1 MKKLLSTL
9 VAGSLMAAASISFA
23 TPSVDEV
30 KADIKEFQGYF
41 AKRFPEVKLEAY
53 QDGVNA
59 IPQYAERRANWEMAL
74 DFPPYEEYV
83 DLGLEEWDTPLK
95 DGSSLE
101 SCFEGKP
108 AGNQYPYVDDASKLH
123 TIAGDINACIVAAGG
138 DKEKYAGQKMSR
150 LTITYKSRANGEPLA
165 VDYSSKEMR
174 DWYAKGREFFWT
186 KRGQLNLS
194 CADCHVHNAG
204 NKVRGDVLSAGLG
217 HTTGFPVYRAKW
229 GVNNGKKPLGTIQ
242 RRYKGCNS
250 NIRAAAFK
258 PGKEEYTALEVY
270 ESIMST
276 GVPLSVPGLRQ

>member
-1 MKKLLSTL
+1 MKNILSTL
-9 VAGSLMAAASISFA
+9 VAGSLIAAASISFA

-30 KADIKEFQGYF
+30 NADIKEFQGYF
-41 AKRFPEVKLEAY
+41 AQRFPDVELEAY

-59 IPQYAERRANWEMAL
+59 IPQYAERRANWEMSL

-83 DLGLEEWDTPLK
+83 DKGMEEWDTPLK
-95 DGSSLE
+95 DGSTLE

-108 AGNQYPYVDDASKLH
+108 GGNQYPYVDDGGKLH

-138 DKEKYAGQKMSR
+138 EKEKYAGQKMAR
-150 LTITYKSRANGEPLA
+150 LTIIYKARANGEPLA

-174 DWYAKGREFFWT
+174 DWYEKGREFYWT
-186 KRGQLNLS
+186 KRGQLNVS

-229 GVNNGKKPLGTIQ
+229 GVNNGKKPLGTVQ

-276 GVPLSVPGLRQ
+276 GVPLNVPGLRQ